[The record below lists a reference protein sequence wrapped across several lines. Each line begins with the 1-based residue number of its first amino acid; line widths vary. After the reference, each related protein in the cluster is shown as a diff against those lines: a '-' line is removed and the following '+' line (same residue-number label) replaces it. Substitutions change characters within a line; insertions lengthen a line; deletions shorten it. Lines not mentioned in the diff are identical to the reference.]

1 MLFTYSLHMYLKY
14 SIVCKYEKTIR
25 PIVKD
30 IFIEKIEKVFQTI
43 EKKFKFYIL
52 GLFIHFL

>member
-43 EKKFKFYIL
+43 EK
-52 GLFIHFL
+52 